1 MIQKCHFPIEIVL
14 SSLETQKGLE
24 PVFRPQLLHNFLM
37 KLFLLRYDIN
47 WPNFINGLCLLPK

>member
-1 MIQKCHFPIEIVL
+1 MIQKFHSPIEIVL

-37 KLFLLRYDIN
+37 KLFLFPYDIN
-47 WPNFINGLCLLPK
+47 WPNFINRPCLLPK